1 MTRGAAASPVRRC
14 HSRGPHGILRWLRLG
29 LCAAPV
35 LAALASGSCGTSAGH
50 ESVTTSAAPRILL
63 ITAHPDDETMFDLGR
78 FRERGWD
85 VSVALVTNGEN
96 GQVVQAVRDPY
107 DPASGDD
114 ILIEKLPGPGTWL
127 TTPPQGP
134 RLRKIR
140 SPVALAEERR
150 REFIDSLS
158 FYGVT
163 RVFFLSGLQR
173 ADFED
178 SWDSGVSRW
187 DKGLLAGRLE
197 EVVRRARP
205 DLIITLNPAETWAHL
220 QHWGLARIVQALLE
234 EGAFDVSGRPRPALY
249 GIREDGWY
257 KRSQRAQPGDIE
269 LDRTAFSPVLGKTY
283 AEYWK
288 EATSAYISQSSHP
301 DWFAAR
307 VRAGILPGYGAVD
320 IIRLLE
326 PGEGRPRLDVLLESS
341 PPDSAAMARLPS
353 IPAIMD
359 LSGE

>member
-1 MTRGAAASPVRRC
+1 MPGKRGRRGRAARC
-14 HSRGPHGILRWLRLG
+14 FSWCQRLG
-29 LCAAPV
+29 LGASLLLAV
-35 LAALASGSCGTSAGH
+35 LTVGSCGGPDQR
-50 ESVTTSAAPRILL
+50 ESPRPPAAPRILL
-63 ITAHPDDETMFDLGR
+63 ITAHPDDETMFNLGR

-114 ILIEKLPGPGTWL
+114 ILIEKLAGPGTWL

-134 RLRKIR
+134 RLRQIQ

-158 FYGVT
+158 FHGVT
-163 RVFFLSGLQR
+163 QVFFLSGLQR
-173 ADFED
+173 PDFED
-178 SWDSGVSRW
+178 SCDNGVSRW
-187 DKGLLAGRLE
+187 DKGLLAERLA

-205 DLIITLNPAETWAHL
+205 DIIITLNPAETWAHP
-220 QHWGLARIVQALLE
+220 QHWGLARIVQSLLDG
-234 EGAFDVSGRPRPALY
+234 GAFDVSGRPRPALY
-249 GIREDGWY
+249 GIREEGWY
-257 KRSQRAQPGDIE
+257 KRSTRPQSGDIRF
-269 LDRTAFSPVLGKTY
+269 DRTAFSPVLGKTY
-283 AEYWK
+283 AEHWK

-326 PGEGRPRLDVLLESS
+326 PGEGPPRLDVLLESS
-341 PPDSAAMARLPS
+341 SPDSAAMARLPS
-353 IPAIMD
+353 IPAIVD
-359 LSGE
+359 LSRD